1 MKIDLNQSDI
11 DCLIDALRFQIRTIT
26 DEADEEYLHGNRG
39 RAGELLERSNRIYIT
54 LDKLEV

>member
-1 MKIDLNQSDI
+1 MKIDLNQNDI
-11 DCLIDALRFQIRTIT
+11 DCLIDALRFQIGTIT
-26 DEADEEYLHGNRG
+26 DEADEEYLRGNRG